1 MTNKET
7 MQHETPRRVFDPT
20 INLGHILT
28 MISMGAALV
37 TGLSWTNT
45 RLTLLEQQVGA
56 LAQIME
62 RGVRTDERQQALE
75 KRVDRIEERIPR

>member
-1 MTNKET
+1 MTDKET
-7 MQHETPRRVFDPT
+7 MAHEPAKRVFDPT

-28 MISMGAALV
+28 MISMGGALV

-45 RLTLLEQQVGA
+45 RLTMLEQQVGA

-75 KRVDRIEERIPR
+75 KRLDKLEDRLPR